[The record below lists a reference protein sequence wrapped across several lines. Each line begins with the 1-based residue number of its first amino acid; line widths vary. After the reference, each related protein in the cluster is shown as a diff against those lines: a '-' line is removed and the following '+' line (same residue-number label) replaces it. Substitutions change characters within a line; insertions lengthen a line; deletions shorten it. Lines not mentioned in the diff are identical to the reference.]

1 VSFRLPQR
9 GTSEHPTVDDTILCI
24 GEDWQHYG
32 KEYAINVMRCPVCD
46 ARYECVSSVYRFCPH
61 CGVRFNMV

>member
-1 VSFRLPQR
+1 MPK
-9 GTSEHPTVDDTILCI
+9 E
-24 GEDWQHYG
+24 HYG

-46 ARYECVSSVYRFCPH
+46 ARYECVSGVYRFCPH